1 MSITLLASFIGL
13 VLVLFLST
21 FRSWYLPHL
30 FLVLLQVNNKIF
42 FYKAT
47 CEDIIPSSYTLCAN
61 WVLKKYCH
69 SDRYSNQVKMF
80 CRKSCGVC
88 NDNQVGKETVN
99 SKILCAYCREIHRHP
114 NLQKLISGRCRAEP
128 PPSNTCTQLRATLLR
143 RLHWLNWTDS
153 FGLRE
158 KK

>member
-1 MSITLLASFIGL
+1 MSITLLASFISL

-21 FRSWYLPHL
+21 FRSWFLPHL

-69 SDRYSNQVKMF
+69 SDKYSNQVKMF

-99 SKILCAYCREIHRHP
+99 SKNLMYLLSWNTQTSQPANIHFREMSCSTK
-114 NLQKLISGRCRAEP
+114 QMESVV
-128 PPSNTCTQLRATLLR
+128 
-143 RLHWLNWTDS
+143 WDDW
-153 FGLRE
+153 FG
-158 KK
+158 